1 MRADRLLKMMLL
13 LQTRGKHTAKELAGV
28 LEVSKRTIYRDV
40 NALSFSG
47 IPIYTE
53 KGPGGG
59 IQLIEDYRTS
69 LTGLSEEEVRA
80 LFMLNVPA
88 AMDSLGITG
97 EIQRAMLKLSAA
109 LPKYL
114 KEAQVGVQ
122 QRIFLDLEPPDA
134 GDDRTPSYLGSLYRA
149 VWEDRMIRIVVR
161 YGFGYTAERDV
172 EAYGLVSMGE
182 FWYLVCRVEGHYKI
196 ISLHQLDS
204 LEVLDRGFERQI
216 DFDLASFWRKWRG
229 QQGRQLG
236 GYLVTVWIAPDTLE
250 LLRQTMTLKAEMVDM
265 DKEQELRLATLRFE
279 NFPHARRTILGLGG
293 AVQVVEPEAMRRAVI
308 DYARQTLKKYEG

>member
-13 LQTRGKHTAKELAGV
+13 LQTGGKHTAKELAGA
-28 LEVSKRTIYRDV
+28 LEVSERTIYRDV

-47 IPIYTE
+47 IPVYAE

-88 AMDSLGITG
+88 AMDSLGITD
-97 EIQRAMLKLSAA
+97 EIQLAMLKLSAA

-122 QRIFLDLEPPDA
+122 QRIFLDLESPDT
-134 GDDRTPSYLGSLYRA
+134 GEDRTPSYLGSLYQA
-149 VWEDRMIRIVVR
+149 VWEDRFIRIVVR

-182 FWYLVCRVEGHYKI
+182 LWYLVCRVEGHYKI

-216 DFDLASFWRKWRG
+216 DFDLSDFWRDWRD
-229 QQGRQLG
+229 QQIKEES
-236 GYLVTVWIAPDTLE
+236 GYLVTVRIAPDVLE
-250 LLRQTMTLKAEMVDM
+250 LLRQTMAIKAEIFEPDR
-265 DKEQELRLATLRFE
+265 EQELPWVTLRFE
-279 NFPHARRTILGLGG
+279 NFPHARRTILALGG
-293 AVQVVEPEAMRRAVI
+293 AVQVVGPEALRRAVV
-308 DYARQTLKKYEG
+308 DYARQTLKRYEG